1 MQIFLGKFLTSISS
15 VYLEEIG
22 VVSLCLPGLMN
33 VVRTRHRIG
42 QHTML
47 FKDHL
52 YRIIA
57 QLTHNLKRCNMI

>member
-22 VVSLCLPGLMN
+22 LVSLCLPGLMN
-33 VVRTRHRIG
+33 VARTRHRYD

-57 QLTHNLKRCNMI
+57 QLTHILKRCNTI